1 MEAKHRL
8 GMAAANFAGNLFIF
22 DNNDVTFSMAFV
34 DLTQA
39 IYPAFLFFGM
49 AKNHT
54 LLVTNLIQMDC
65 LASCF
70 FSGSWCRRSR
80 TPTTIRNSKLNVF
93 FQLYK
98 KKCTK
103 MCTKKTTKYWIID
116 WWMLVAVIGGACWW
130 GFYCIHGVKHKW
142 KTENVKTTKKSTN
155 PKT

>member
-103 MCTKKTTKYWIID
+103 MCTKNNNKILNNWLMDAGGGSRRCVLMRILLHTRSKTQ
-116 WWMLVAVIGGACWW
+116 
-130 GFYCIHGVKHKW
+130 VKNRKC
-142 KTENVKTTKKSTN
+142 ENNKKIN
-155 PKT
+155 